1 MDCAFDS
8 IAFDVVAFDVCVP
21 VPPTPEPVVIVEPR
35 RWPGPSYLIYR
46 EPDMYYLRQRREEEE
61 IIVL

>member
-1 MDCAFDS
+1 MDCAFDAV
-8 IAFDVVAFDVCVP
+8 AFDAVAFDVCVL
-21 VPPTPEPVVIVEPR
+21 VPPTPEPVRVEPR
-35 RWPGPSYLIYR
+35 RWPGPSYLIYQ